1 MTLKIVTYNVA
12 LPIHCRESCW
22 CAYRDGTEEDG
33 VYGWGK
39 TEVDAVIDL
48 IQKEETQ

>member
-12 LPIHCRESCW
+12 PPIPCREYDW

-33 VYGWGK
+33 IIGWGK

-48 IQKEETQ
+48 IQKEEMQ